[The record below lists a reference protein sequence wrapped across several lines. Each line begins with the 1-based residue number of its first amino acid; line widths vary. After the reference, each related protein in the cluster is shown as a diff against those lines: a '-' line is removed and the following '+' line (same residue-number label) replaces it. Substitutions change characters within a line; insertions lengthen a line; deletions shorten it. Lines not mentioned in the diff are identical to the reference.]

1 MKEYVEFQLQCK
13 MYNLQINN
21 GHEYV
26 FKAFNELCVQ
36 HGIHRQLMVSHM
48 AQNNGIVEFF
58 NPTLMKAIWFML
70 FQAQLP
76 KSYWGE
82 DLVIANY
89 VQNCLSK
96 KTLQQHTFLHM
107 KYGATCTIS
116 WDIMIHL
123 KHTSLK
129 VDLIDGSLS

>member
-1 MKEYVEFQLQCK
+1 MVYV
-13 MYNLQINN
+13 
-21 GHEYV
+21 V
-26 FKAFNELCVQ
+26 
-36 HGIHRQLMVSHM
+36 
-48 AQNNGIVEFF
+48 
-58 NPTLMKAIWFML
+58 
-70 FQAQLP
+70 QAQLP

-107 KYGATCTIS
+107 KYGPTCTIS

-129 VDLIDGSLS
+129 VDLIDGS